1 MSILPPHR
9 YYYLHNFQRALAWM
23 EERYGDLLDAP
34 EREFLE
40 QFAQLPQPSQAL
52 LVRLLMRQGPWF
64 RAGKLVYEE
73 IGDVDRAAAP
83 LLALGW
89 LDAQQPLRLEE
100 LFALHTKAELL
111 QLFAAAPVHAGLRKS
126 EMLQVL
132 QASHAV
138 QQTYTQWH

>member
-1 MSILPPHR
+1 MLPPHR

-23 EERYGDLLDAP
+23 GERYGDLLDAP
-34 EREFLE
+34 EREFLA

-73 IGDVDRAAAP
+73 IGDVDHAAAP

-89 LDAQQPLRLEE
+89 LDAQPP
-100 LFALHTKAELL
+100 KAMKKPN
-111 QLFAAAPVHAGLRKS
+111 A
-126 EMLQVL
+126 
-132 QASHAV
+132 
-138 QQTYTQWH
+138 